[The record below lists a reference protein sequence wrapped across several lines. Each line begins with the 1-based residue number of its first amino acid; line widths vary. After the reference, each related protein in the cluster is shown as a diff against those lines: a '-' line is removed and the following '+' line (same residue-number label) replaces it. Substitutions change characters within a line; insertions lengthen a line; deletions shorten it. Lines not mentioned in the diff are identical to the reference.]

1 MSVAQALLIGVVG
14 PCSAGKSTL
23 ARALRA
29 RGYRVKEICQ
39 EHSVMPRM
47 WQRLTNPDVLV
58 YLDVAMDVA
67 ARREGL
73 SRPSP
78 WWREEREV
86 RLAHARQHC
95 DLYVDTSDLSA
106 EEVLA
111 RVLAFLESR
120 SEEG

>member
-1 MSVAQALLIGVVG
+1 MRSAQTLLIGVVG
-14 PCSAGKSTL
+14 PCSSGKSTL

-29 RGYRVKEICQ
+29 RGYRVKEIRQ
-39 EHSVMPRM
+39 EHSAMPSM
-47 WQRLTNPDVLV
+47 WQRLTNPDVLI

-73 SRPSP
+73 SKPSS

-86 RLAHARQHC
+86 RLAHARRHC
-95 DLYVDTSDLSA
+95 DLYVDTSDLSP